1 MPRIEAQIEIAVVPA
16 TLFYFCHDVAKRS
29 LWDER
34 VMAMEMLSPAP
45 VRQGTLV
52 RIDAAQGG
60 EFAFTWDAEYVEF
73 HFPQNSTL
81 QVLDAAPSSPFA
93 SGSETWRFSSIGGG
107 KTRFTLLWEYR
118 PRGLIGRL
126 LDNLGRRSATR
137 KMIQR
142 SLENLKALVEA
153 GS

>member
-1 MPRIEAQIEIAVVPA
+1 MPRIEAQIEIGAASA
-16 TLFYFCHDVAKRS
+16 TLFRFCHDVTKRS

-52 RIDAAQGG
+52 RIDAAQAG

-73 HFPQNSTL
+73 HFPQSSTL
-81 QVLDAAPSSPFA
+81 QVLDAAPSSSFA
-93 SGSETWRFSSIGGG
+93 SGSETWRFSSLGGG
-107 KTRFTLLWEYR
+107 KTRFALVWEYR

-126 LDNLGRRSATR
+126 LDHLGRRAATR

-142 SLENLKALVEA
+142 SLENLKTLVEA